1 MLGYFL
7 GRLAHLKNKIIQA
20 SVHFVQ
26 ITDSVAMTNPIQVSS
41 IFQTIQFFLNTLCSI
56 VLAMH

>member
-7 GRLAHLKNKIIQA
+7 GRVAHLKTKITQA
-20 SVHFVQ
+20 SVHFIQ

-41 IFQTIQFFLNTLCSI
+41 IYQTIQFF
-56 VLAMH
+56 